1 MSVLCIGDKDSA
13 ADADTGDGRG
23 RGVMPVLELYEGAG
37 GEGRAGERDEC
48 RMDRAFGAA
57 KGEDVTLRSMQ
68 A

>member
-13 ADADTGDGRG
+13 ADADTGAGRG

-48 RMDRAFGAA
+48 RMERAFGAA
-57 KGEDVTLRSMQ
+57 KGEDVTLWSIQ